1 MNHHQDPKTS
11 PLAAPLDIREPRVAG
26 SVTGTDNGPGGRKPS
41 RIALAGD
48 WHGNV
53 DWVQRAI
60 PLLHRFAPDVTQIL
74 HVGDFGYWPGRERKG
89 FLAAVDYWAKTA
101 GITSILV
108 TPGNHEHWDRLNT
121 LFAAS
126 PNEPVPISD
135 VVTMLPRGYRFTLSG
150 RTFMSF
156 GGAASVD
163 FEYRIPGDS
172 WFKTE
177 IPTDE
182 DVARAIAAGPVD
194 VLITHETVDGGTRAS
209 QRALDSNPLNWS
221 TEALD
226 YSALSRGRVT
236 RVWDALRPKLLV
248 HGHMHAPDFI
258 TLPDGRRVISLG
270 CDRQERNMAILDL
283 RTLETEWVIE

>member
-1 MNHHQDPKTS
+1 MDPVNRKAS
-11 PLAAPLDIREPRVAG
+11 RPPASLDSEQPLVGR
-26 SVTGTDNGPGGRKPS
+26 SVTDTDNGPGEREPS
-41 RIALAGD
+41 RVALAGD

-53 DWVQRAI
+53 SWVQRAI

-74 HVGDFGYWPGRERKG
+74 HAGDFGYWPGREQKG
-89 FLAAVDYWAKTA
+89 FLAGVDFWAKTA

-108 TPGNHEHWDRLNT
+108 TPGNHEHCDRLNR
-121 LFAAS
+121 LFHAS
-126 PNEPVPISD
+126 PGEPVQISD
-135 VVTMLPRGYRFTLSG
+135 VVTMLPRGYRFNLGG

-163 FEYRIPGDS
+163 FEYRVPGDT
-172 WFKTE
+172 WFRTE
-177 IPTDE
+177 IPTDG
-182 DVARAIAAGPVD
+182 DVARAISAGPVD

-221 TEALD
+221 LEALD

-236 RVWDALRPKLLV
+236 RVWDALRPKLLA
-248 HGHMHAPDFI
+248 HGHMHSPDFI

-270 CDRQERNMAILDL
+270 RDRQEHNMAILYLD
-283 RTLETEWVIE
+283 TLETEWVK

>member
-1 MNHHQDPKTS
+1 MDAVNRKASRLPAS
-11 PLAAPLDIREPRVAG
+11 LDIGEPLVAG
-26 SVTGTDNGPGGRKPS
+26 SVTGTGNGPGERKPS
-41 RIALAGD
+41 RVAFAGD

-53 DWVQRAI
+53 GWVQRSI

-74 HVGDFGYWPGRERKG
+74 HAGDFGYGPGREQRG
-89 FLAAVDYWAKTA
+89 FLAGVDFWAKTA
-101 GITSILV
+101 GVTSVLV
-108 TPGNHEHWDRLNT
+108 TPGNHEHWDRLNV

-126 PNEPVPISD
+126 PGEPVRISD
-135 VVTMLPRGYRFTLSG
+135 VVTMLPRGHRFSLGG

-163 FEYRIPGDS
+163 FEYRIPGDT
-172 WFKTE
+172 WFKSE

-182 DVARAIAAGPVD
+182 DVARAISAGPVD

-209 QRALDSNPLNWS
+209 QRALDSNPFGWS
-221 TEALD
+221 LEALD

-236 RVWDALRPKLLV
+236 RLWDALRPKLLA
-248 HGHMHAPDFI
+248 HGHMHSPDFI

-270 CDRQERNMAILDL
+270 RDRQEHNMAILDL
-283 RTLETEWVIE
+283 DPLETEWVE